1 MPNTPGS
8 TLVGSPI
15 EISNQQTTPIC
26 RAEQVS
32 VDTANFNGNL
42 SSADIT
48 VQLALDTL
56 DDMTGGGGGGDV
68 TGPGSS
74 VDENFAV
81 FDGTTG
87 KIIKDI
93 GLNKNYIIA
102 MAVSL

>member
-15 EISNQQTTPIC
+15 EISNQTDTPIA
-26 RAEQVS
+26 RANQVT
-32 VDTANFNGNL
+32 VDAASFSGNL
-42 SSADIT
+42 SPT
-48 VQLALDTL
+48 DTL
-56 DDMTGGGGGGDV
+56 VQTALETIDALSIGGTGDV

-87 KIIKDI
+87 KIIQDI
-93 GLNKNYIIA
+93 NLNEAYFIA
-102 MAVSL
+102 MSVAL